1 MVRITK
7 TITAIAIATMLGGCS
22 TVSLVKDPAPPVV
35 IEKFA
40 DDLAPPKDG
49 VIVVAVYEFKDK
61 TGQRKPADNIAQ
73 LSSAVTQGADSYL
86 IRSLQTVGNGRWFK
100 VVERGGL
107 NNLVKERQ
115 LIRQMRELYEGERAS
130 QLPPMIF
137 AGIIFEG
144 GIIGYDSNITSGG
157 VGARM
162 LGIGA
167 STQYRVDEVTVS
179 LRAVSVATGEVL
191 TTVSVTKSVASYK
204 DRLDMFRFVDLGT
217 EAQEAELGTATNE
230 PVNQAIR
237 KAVHGA
243 VVETIKQGAEK
254 GHWEFLTDT
263 PAVVEQEPAQSVT
276 EEGENPKPE
285 S

>member
-1 MVRITK
+1 M
-7 TITAIAIATMLGGCS
+7 TAVVVATMLGGCS
-22 TVSLVKDPAPPVV
+22 TVSMIKDPEPPVV
-35 IEKFA
+35 IEKYT

-49 VIVVAVYEFKDK
+49 AIVVAVYEFKDK
-61 TGQRKPADNIAQ
+61 TGQRKPADNVAQ

-115 LIRQMRELYEGERAS
+115 LIRQMRELYEGERAA

-167 STQYRVDEVTVS
+167 TTQYRVDEVTVS

-191 TTVSVTKSVASYK
+191 TTVSVTKSIASYK

-217 EAQEAELGTATNE
+217 QAQEAELGTATNE

-254 GHWEFLTDT
+254 GHWDFAEEI
-263 PAVVEQEPAQSVT
+263 VSEPR
-276 EEGENPKPE
+276 E
-285 S
+285 